1 MTLQVGLIGYPVAHS
16 LSPAF
21 QQAAF
26 DALAIDAR
34 YLLWATPPEQV
45 PARIAALRLP
55 KVLGANVTVPH
66 KQAAF
71 AAVDEASDR
80 ARRAGA
86 VNTIVN
92 RDGRLFGENTDIPG
106 FLAPLQDRGL
116 ALSSASVIVLG
127 AGGAARGIMV
137 ALLSIGC
144 TQVTVANRSPETAA
158 RMIAAI
164 EPSTPVDIAPLDDS
178 LASRLS
184 GATLLVNATSIG
196 WEGGALPI
204 PEPLLDALPPSALV
218 YDLTYRE
225 TPLIRA
231 AARRGLATLDG
242 LEMLIQQGAE
252 SFRLWTGCEPPI
264 SVMRSAAK
272 AARDASS

>member
-1 MTLQVGLIGYPVAHS
+1 MTLQVGLIGYPVEHS

-26 DALAIDAR
+26 DALGIVAR
-34 YLLWATPPEQV
+34 YLLWPTPPERV
-45 PARIAALRLP
+45 PARIATLRLP
-55 KVLGANVTVPH
+55 GVLGANVTVPH

-71 AAVDEASDR
+71 ASVDEASER

-106 FLAPLQDRGL
+106 FLAPLHDLGL
-116 ALSSASVIVLG
+116 SLSSVSAIVLG
-127 AGGAARGIMV
+127 AGGAARGILV
-137 ALLSIGC
+137 ALLSDGC
-144 TQVTVANRSPETAA
+144 AQVTVANRRPETAA

-164 EPSTPVDIAPLDDS
+164 EPSIPVGIASLDES
-178 LASRLS
+178 LESQFA

-196 WEGGALPI
+196 WEGDALPI
-204 PEPLLDALPPSALV
+204 PEQLLDALPPAALV
-218 YDLTYRE
+218 YDLTYRK
-225 TPLIRA
+225 TPLIQA

-252 SFRLWTGCEPPI
+252 SFRLWTACEPPI
-264 SVMRSAAK
+264 SVMRAA
-272 AARDASS
+272 AQTARDTSR